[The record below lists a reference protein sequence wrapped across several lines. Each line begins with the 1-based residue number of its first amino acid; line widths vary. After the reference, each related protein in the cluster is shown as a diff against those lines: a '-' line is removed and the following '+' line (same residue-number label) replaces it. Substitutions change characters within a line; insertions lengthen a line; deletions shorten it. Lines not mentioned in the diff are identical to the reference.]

1 MSIAPATKRRFG
13 RNVDFRMLVA
23 FRQSMFAMAFHFL
36 SFAIITLDTIIY
48 ILKRVTM
55 AAKVKQLDKNSAVNP
70 MTTGRTLGD
79 TAKLF
84 IIGVVTFLAALIW
97 RDALRQIFI
106 RYFPRNDLLVHTI
119 IAVIVS
125 VFAVFAIYYLSKGLT
140 PNDLQAGAQ
149 LEQNVEE

>member
-1 MSIAPATKRRFG
+1 
-13 RNVDFRMLVA
+13 
-23 FRQSMFAMAFHFL
+23 MA
-36 SFAIITLDTIIY
+36 S
-48 ILKRVTM
+48 
-55 AAKVKQLDKNSAVNP
+55 KVKHLVVPNTN
-70 MTTGRTLGD
+70 TGRTLGD

-125 VFAVFAIYYLSKGLT
+125 VIAVFAIYYLSKGLT
-140 PNDLQAGAQ
+140 ATDLQTGAQ
-149 LEQNVEE
+149 LEQDVEE